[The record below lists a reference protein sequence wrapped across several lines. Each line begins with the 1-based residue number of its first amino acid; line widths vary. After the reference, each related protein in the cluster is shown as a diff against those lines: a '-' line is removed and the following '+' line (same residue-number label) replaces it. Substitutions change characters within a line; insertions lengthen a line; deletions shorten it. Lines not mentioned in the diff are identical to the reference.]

1 VVVDK
6 LSKYAHF
13 MSLSHPFTAKAVAD
27 KFVEGVVILHGMPK
41 SIISDRDPIF
51 ISKFWQEFFTMSG
64 TKLKMSSAYHPQS
77 DGQSEVVNRCLE
89 QYLRSFV
96 QQWPRKWHSFLPWAE
111 FWYNSTFHASTGM

>member
-6 LSKYAHF
+6 LSKYAYF

-51 ISKFWQEFFTMSG
+51 ISKFW
-64 TKLKMSSAYHPQS
+64 
-77 DGQSEVVNRCLE
+77 
-89 QYLRSFV
+89 
-96 QQWPRKWHSFLPWAE
+96 
-111 FWYNSTFHASTGM
+111 